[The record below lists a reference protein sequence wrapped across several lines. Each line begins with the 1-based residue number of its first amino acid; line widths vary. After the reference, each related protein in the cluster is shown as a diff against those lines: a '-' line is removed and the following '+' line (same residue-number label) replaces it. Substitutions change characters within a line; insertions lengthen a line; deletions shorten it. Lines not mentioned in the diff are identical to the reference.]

1 MLMARLL
8 PGEELM
14 DKVLRY
20 ESRLHRYLL
29 QMIYM
34 IMVMKG
40 LILAGKARFFGPGVL
55 EPPAVSARREPPDPP
70 EPLTSRDPG
79 QRG

>member
-8 PGEELM
+8 PGEDLM

-34 IMVMKG
+34 IMVLKG
-40 LILAGKARFFGPGVL
+40 LIPAGKARFSGVAAL
-55 EPPAVSARREPPDPP
+55 EPPRVSRRTEPPERP
-70 EPLTSRDPG
+70 EPPG
-79 QRG
+79 VG